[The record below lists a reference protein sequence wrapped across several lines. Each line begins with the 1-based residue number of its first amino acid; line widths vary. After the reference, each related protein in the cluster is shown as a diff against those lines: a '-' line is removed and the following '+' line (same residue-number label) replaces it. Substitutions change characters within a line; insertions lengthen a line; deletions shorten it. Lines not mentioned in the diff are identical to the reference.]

1 MAELKTWSYSAATTF
16 EQCPKK
22 YFHLKVV
29 KDVKDEP
36 GEAAEYGS
44 AVHEAAEHY
53 VRDGKPIPEKFA
65 YIRPAVERLAALP
78 GEKHAEL
85 KLGVTK
91 ASWGYDPCGFFDKE
105 VWWRG
110 IADLMIMEEG
120 EVARVIDYK
129 TGKSQYADT
138 KQLEIL
144 ALAIFKHFPK
154 IKAIKS
160 GLVFIVHPAFIQAA
174 FTKDKEEELWQYWKA
189 ETDRLGLCY
198 KNDVWNPSKNF
209 TCKAWC
215 PVLDRAHNGKNR

>member
-1 MAELKTWSYSAATTF
+1 MTKPTFTWSYSSLSLF
-16 EQCPKK
+16 QQCPKK
-22 YFHLKVV
+22 YYHLRVA
-29 KDVKDEP
+29 KDIIEP
-36 GEAAEYGS
+36 KSEQMLYGTVAHKAAED
-44 AVHEAAEHY
+44 Y
-53 VRDGKPIPEKFA
+53 VRDGTPLEPQFA
-65 YIRPAVERLAALP
+65 YMQPTLDALENRE
-78 GEKHAEL
+78 GEKLCEYR
-85 KLGVTK
+85 LGLTE
-91 ASWGYDPCGFFDKE
+91 ALEPCECFAPD

-110 IADLMIMEEG
+110 IADLMIMEDG

-198 KNDVWNPSKNF
+198 KNGVWNPSKNF

-215 PVLDRAHNGKNR
+215 PVFDCAHNGKHR

>member
-1 MAELKTWSYSAATTF
+1 MLFRSTIFKMTKPTFTWSYSSLSLF
-16 EQCPKK
+16 QQCPKK
-22 YFHLKVV
+22 YYHLRVA
-29 KDVKDEP
+29 KDIVEP
-36 GEAAEYGS
+36 KSEQMLYGTVAHKAAED
-44 AVHEAAEHY
+44 Y
-53 VRDGKPIPEKFA
+53 VRDGTPLEPQFA
-65 YIRPAVERLAALP
+65 YMQPTLDALKNRE
-78 GEKHAEL
+78 GEKLCEYR
-85 KLGVTK
+85 LGLTE
-91 ASWGYDPCGFFDKE
+91 ALEPCEFFAPD

-198 KNDVWNPSKNF
+198 KNDVWNPSK
-209 TCKAWC
+209 KIG
-215 PVLDRAHNGKNR
+215 RAHV